1 MAEYLPGSMQQQTPV
16 CCLNRHLETALTVMI
31 ELDELVHDFL
41 IESCENLDRID
52 RDLVVLEK
60 TPNDLS
66 IVAGV
71 FRSIHSIKGACGFLG
86 FTRLESVS
94 HVGENLLSKLRDGE
108 LSVTEEITSSLLSL
122 VDAVRS
128 MLGDIE
134 KTGKDGDN
142 EYAELVAELSRLQAL
157 EASQKAEVH
166 AEPSATADVVPAQAE
181 ALGAVEV
188 AEVEP
193 TQPAASAAPVVTK
206 DESAADE
213 KKVSNSSNTS
223 NSASATSGE
232 SKAPSAADNNIRVDV
247 GLLDQLMNLVGELV
261 LARNQ
266 ILQVSATLENPTLI
280 ATTQR
285 LNLITSELQEK
296 VMKTRMQPIGN
307 IWSKLPRVVRDLALS
322 CSKQVRVEMEGA
334 ETELDKTI
342 IEAIKDPL
350 THIVR
355 NSVDHGIE
363 SPEVRVARGKTAEGR
378 LSLRA
383 YHESGQVILEIN
395 DDGNG
400 IDGSRVKAK
409 AVERGLLTQEHADK
423 MSDREAIYLIFL
435 PGFSTAEKITNVSGR
450 GVGMDVVKTNIER
463 IGGLVDI
470 QSNLGF
476 GSTIRIRIPLT
487 LAIIPALMVSCEG
500 NRFAIP
506 QVSLLEL
513 LRVEPE
519 ETSSKIE
526 WVNGTPVIRLRG
538 SLLPLVNLGH
548 ELKLCPHEKAFQA
561 GINVVVLQADEQ
573 QFGLV
578 IDEIQDTGEIVV
590 KPLSKR
596 LKSIP
601 VYAGATIL
609 GDGQVALI
617 LDVMQLAQRANI
629 VSESRNLSTAETDA
643 LVESDTRSANTQSL
657 LVFESRDGQACAVQ
671 LSTLTRLEEVDRNC
685 LETSGGHTVI
695 QYREQIMPLID
706 VNLAL
711 GGSSMDSHSHEQKTQ
726 VLVYGSEGRAIG
738 LMVHRISDI
747 VHEELKIVS
756 ASTRPGIAYSAVVQG
771 RVTEIIDV
779 CHLVQH
785 FAPEFSENACNVN
798 SRVTPVLPNVIENQE
813 LQSLTEAV

>member
-1 MAEYLPGSMQQQTPV
+1 
-16 CCLNRHLETALTVMI
+16 MI

-60 TPNDLS
+60 TPDDLS

-94 HVGENLLSKLRDGE
+94 HVGENLLSKLRTGE

-134 KTGKDGDN
+134 KTGKDGSN
-142 EYAELVAELSRLQAL
+142 EYTELVAELSRLQAL
-157 EASQKAEVH
+157 ESAHQAQETCEARASIQPRVTENAVSEPTVVASPVSSATSVPAVPTIAAPAAAEVVKT
-166 AEPSATADVVPAQAE
+166 ESP
-181 ALGAVEV
+181 
-188 AEVEP
+188 VEP
-193 TQPAASAAPVVTK
+193 TKAV
-206 DESAADE
+206 
-213 KKVSNSSNTS
+213 
-223 NSASATSGE
+223 SASTAGGE

-247 GLLDQLMNLVGELV
+247 GLLDKLMNLVGELV

-285 LNLITSELQEK
+285 LNLITTELQEG

-363 SPEVRVARGKTAEGR
+363 APEVRIARGKTAEGR

-400 IDGSRVKAK
+400 IDGKRVKAK
-409 AVERGLLTQEHADK
+409 AVERGLLSQEQADK
-423 MSDREAIYLIFL
+423 LPDREAIYLIFL

-513 LRVEPE
+513 LRVEPQD
-519 ETSSKIE
+519 TSTKIE

-538 SLLPLVNLGH
+538 NLLPLVSLGQELNL
-548 ELKLCPHEKAFQA
+548 CSQEKAFQS
-561 GINVVVLQADEQ
+561 GINVVVLQADDRH
-573 QFGLV
+573 FGLV

-596 LKSIP
+596 LKAIP

-629 VSESRNLSTAETDA
+629 VSESRNANTSDVETS
-643 LVESDTRSANTQSL
+643 SDVDPHSAKTQSL
-657 LVFESRDGQACAVQ
+657 LVFESSDGQACAVQ
-671 LSTLTRLEEVDRNC
+671 LSSLTRLEEVERAN
-685 LETSGGHTVI
+685 LETSGGQTVI
-695 QYREQIMPLID
+695 QYRDQIMPLID
-706 VNLAL
+706 MSMAL
-711 GGSSMDSHSHEQKTQ
+711 GGCSIANSDDEPTTQ

-747 VHEELKIVS
+747 VHEELKIIS
-756 ASTRPGIAYSAVVQG
+756 SSTRPGIAYTAVVQG

-779 CHLVQH
+779 CQLIQNY
-785 FAPEFSENACNVN
+785 APEFSENAC
-798 SRVTPVLPNVIENQE
+798 
-813 LQSLTEAV
+813 SLTARDLPVVPDVNEYLEQLLPTETVQ

>member
-1 MAEYLPGSMQQQTPV
+1 
-16 CCLNRHLETALTVMI
+16 MI

-60 TPNDLS
+60 TPDDLS

-94 HVGENLLSKLRDGE
+94 HVGENLLSKLRTGE

-134 KTGKDGDN
+134 KTGKDGHN
-142 EYAELVAELSRLQAL
+142 EYSDLVAELSRLQAL
-157 EASQKAEVH
+157 ENSQQAQEISESPAPIQPPINESSVS
-166 AEPSATADVVPAQAE
+166 EPIVNTNPVATATSVPVVA
-181 ALGAVEV
+181 ALAASTVEV
-188 AEVEP
+188 VKTESPVES
-193 TQPAASAAPVVTK
+193 TKAVAAAASG
-206 DESAADE
+206 
-213 KKVSNSSNTS
+213 
-223 NSASATSGE
+223 GE
-232 SKAPSAADNNIRVDV
+232 SKSPSAADNNIRVDV
-247 GLLDQLMNLVGELV
+247 VLLDKLMNLVGELV

-285 LNLITSELQEK
+285 LNLITTELQEG

-363 SPEVRVARGKTAEGR
+363 SPEVRIARGKTAEGR

-400 IDGSRVKAK
+400 IDGKRVKAK
-409 AVERGLLTQEHADK
+409 AVERGLLTQEQADK
-423 MSDREAIYLIFL
+423 LPDREAIYLIFL

-519 ETSSKIE
+519 DTSTKIE

-538 SLLPLVNLGH
+538 NLLPLVSLGQELNL
-548 ELKLCPHEKAFQA
+548 CTQEKAFQS
-561 GINVVVLQADEQ
+561 GINVVVLQADDR

-596 LKSIP
+596 LKAIP

-629 VSESRNLSTAETDA
+629 VSESRNANTSDVDA
-643 LVESDTRSANTQSL
+643 SADVDTHSAKTQSL
-657 LVFESRDGQACAVQ
+657 LVFESSDGQACAVQ
-671 LSTLTRLEEVDRNC
+671 LSTLTRLEEIERAN
-685 LETSGGHTVI
+685 LETSGGQTVI
-695 QYREQIMPLID
+695 QYRDQIMPLID
-706 VNLAL
+706 MSMAL
-711 GGSSMDSHSHEQKTQ
+711 GGCSIVSSGDEPTTQ
-726 VLVYGSEGRAIG
+726 VLVYGSEGKAIG

-747 VHEELKIVS
+747 VHEELKIIS
-756 ASTRPGIAYSAVVQG
+756 SSTRPGIAYTAVVQG

-779 CHLVQH
+779 CQLIQNY
-785 FAPEFSENACNVN
+785 APEFSDNACSLTARDLPFVPNVN
-798 SRVTPVLPNVIENQE
+798 DYLEQLLP
-813 LQSLTEAV
+813 TETVQ

>member
-1 MAEYLPGSMQQQTPV
+1 
-16 CCLNRHLETALTVMI
+16 
-31 ELDELVHDFL
+31 
-41 IESCENLDRID
+41 
-52 RDLVVLEK
+52 
-60 TPNDLS
+60 
-66 IVAGV
+66 
-71 FRSIHSIKGACGFLG
+71 
-86 FTRLESVS
+86 
-94 HVGENLLSKLRDGE
+94 
-108 LSVTEEITSSLLSL
+108 
-122 VDAVRS
+122 

-134 KTGKDGDN
+134 KTGKDGSN
-142 EYAELVAELSRLQAL
+142 EYSGLVAELSRLQAL
-157 EASQKAEVH
+157 ENSHQAQSSVESVVNNDTQPNESSTS
-166 AEPSATADVVPAQAE
+166 EPKMNVKPVSSLACDPVVPELVASVDVLKMNSLAE
-181 ALGAVEV
+181 S
-188 AEVEP
+188 
-193 TQPAASAAPVVTK
+193 TKPAAVSSA
-206 DESAADE
+206 
-213 KKVSNSSNTS
+213 
-223 NSASATSGE
+223 SGE
-232 SKAPSAADNNIRVDV
+232 SKSPSAADNNIRVDV
-247 GLLDQLMNLVGELV
+247 GLLDKLMNLVGELV

-285 LNLITSELQEK
+285 LNLITTELQEG

-363 SPEVRVARGKTAEGR
+363 SPEVRIARGKTAEGR

-400 IDGSRVKAK
+400 IDGKRVKAK
-409 AVERGLLTQEHADK
+409 AVERGLLTQEQADK
-423 MSDREAIYLIFL
+423 LPDREAIYLIFL

-519 ETSSKIE
+519 DSSTKIE

-538 SLLPLVNLGH
+538 NLLPLVSLGQELNL
-548 ELKLCPHEKAFQA
+548 CSQEKAFQS
-561 GINVVVLQADEQ
+561 GINVVVLQADDR

-596 LKSIP
+596 LKAIP

-629 VSESRNLSTAETDA
+629 VSESRNANTSDVDTASE
-643 LVESDTRSANTQSL
+643 VDTHSAKTQSL
-657 LVFESRDGQACAVQ
+657 LVFESSDGQACAVQ
-671 LSTLTRLEEVDRNC
+671 LSSLTRLEEVERAN
-685 LETSGGHTVI
+685 LETSGGQTVI
-695 QYREQIMPLID
+695 QYRDQIMPLID
-706 VNLAL
+706 MSLAL
-711 GGSSMDSHSHEQKTQ
+711 GGCSIASSGDEPTTQ
-726 VLVYGSEGRAIG
+726 VLVYGGEGKAIG

-747 VHEELKIVS
+747 VHEELKIIS
-756 ASTRPGIAYSAVVQG
+756 SSTRPGIAYTAVVQG

-779 CHLVQH
+779 CQLIQNY
-785 FAPEFSENACNVN
+785 APEFSDKAC
-798 SRVTPVLPNVIENQE
+798 
-813 LQSLTEAV
+813 SLTARELPSIPDVNDYLEQLLPIETVR

>member
-1 MAEYLPGSMQQQTPV
+1 
-16 CCLNRHLETALTVMI
+16 MI
-31 ELDELVHDFL
+31 ELDELVQDFL

-60 TPNDLS
+60 SPGDLS

-94 HVGENLLSKLRDGE
+94 HVGENLLSKLRTGE

-134 KTGKDGDN
+134 KTGKDGNN
-142 EYAELVAELSRLQAL
+142 EYSGLVAELSRLQAL
-157 EASQKAEVH
+157 ENSHQVQS
-166 AEPSATADVVPAQAE
+166 P
-181 ALGAVEV
+181 
-188 AEVEP
+188 VEP
-193 TQPAASAAPVVTK
+193 VANNETQPI
-206 DESAADE
+206 E
-213 KKVSNSSNTS
+213 
-223 NSASATSGE
+223 SATSEPKTNAKPVSSLACEPVVPELATAVDVLKTNSLADSTKPAAVSSANGE
-232 SKAPSAADNNIRVDV
+232 SKSPSAADNNIRVDV
-247 GLLDQLMNLVGELV
+247 GLLDKLMNLVGELV

-285 LNLITSELQEK
+285 LNLITTELQEG

-342 IEAIKDPL
+342 IEAIKDPI

-363 SPEVRVARGKTAEGR
+363 SPEVRIARGKTAEGR

-400 IDGSRVKAK
+400 IDGKRVKAK
-409 AVERGLLTQEHADK
+409 AVERGLLTQEQADK
-423 MSDREAIYLIFL
+423 LPDREAIYLIFL

-513 LRVEPE
+513 LRVEPQD
-519 ETSSKIE
+519 SSTKIE

-538 SLLPLVNLGH
+538 DLLPLVSLGQELNL
-548 ELKLCPHEKAFQA
+548 CSQEKAFQS
-561 GINVVVLQADEQ
+561 GINVVVLQADDR

-596 LKSIP
+596 LKAIP

-617 LDVMQLAQRANI
+617 LDVMQLAHRANI
-629 VSESRNLSTAETDA
+629 VSESRNANTSDVDTA
-643 LVESDTRSANTQSL
+643 SDVDTHSAKTQSL
-657 LVFESRDGQACAVQ
+657 LVFESSDGQACAVQ
-671 LSTLTRLEEVDRNC
+671 LSSLTRLEEVERAN
-685 LETSGGHTVI
+685 LETSGGQTVI
-695 QYREQIMPLID
+695 QYRDQIMPLID
-706 VNLAL
+706 MSLAL
-711 GGSSMDSHSHEQKTQ
+711 GGCSIASSGDESTTQ
-726 VLVYGSEGRAIG
+726 VLVYGGEGKAIG

-747 VHEELKIVS
+747 VHEELKIIS
-756 ASTRPGIAYSAVVQG
+756 SSTRPGIAYTAVVQG

-779 CHLVQH
+779 CQLIQNY
-785 FAPEFSENACNVN
+785 APEFSDKACSLTV
-798 SRVTPVLPNVIENQE
+798 QE
-813 LQSLTEAV
+813 LPSISDVNDYSEQLLPIETVR

>member
-1 MAEYLPGSMQQQTPV
+1 MF
-16 CCLNRHLETALTVMI
+16 
-31 ELDELVHDFL
+31 ELDELVQDFL

-52 RDLVVLEK
+52 RDLVILEK
-60 TPNDLS
+60 SPGDLS

-94 HVGENLLSKLRDGE
+94 HVGENLLSKLRTGE

-134 KTGKDGDN
+134 KTGKDGSN
-142 EYAELVAELSRLQAL
+142 EYSGLVAELSRLQAL
-157 EASQKAEVH
+157 ENSHQAHSSVESVANNDTQPIESSTP
-166 AEPSATADVVPAQAE
+166 EPKMSAKPVSGVACEPVVPELAA
-181 ALGAVEV
+181 AVDV
-188 AEVEP
+188 LKMNSLADS
-193 TQPAASAAPVVTK
+193 TKPAAVSSA
-206 DESAADE
+206 
-213 KKVSNSSNTS
+213 
-223 NSASATSGE
+223 SGE
-232 SKAPSAADNNIRVDV
+232 SKSPSAADNNIRVDV
-247 GLLDQLMNLVGELV
+247 GLLDKLMNLVGELV

-285 LNLITSELQEK
+285 LNLITTELQEG

-363 SPEVRVARGKTAEGR
+363 SPEVRIARGKTAEGR

-400 IDGSRVKAK
+400 IDGKRVKAK
-409 AVERGLLTQEHADK
+409 AVERGLLTQEQADK
-423 MSDREAIYLIFL
+423 LPDREAIYLIFL

-519 ETSSKIE
+519 DSSTKIE

-538 SLLPLVNLGH
+538 DLLPLVSLGQELNL
-548 ELKLCPHEKAFQA
+548 CSQEKAFQS
-561 GINVVVLQADEQ
+561 GINVVVLQADDR

-596 LKSIP
+596 LKAIP

-617 LDVMQLAQRANI
+617 LDVMQLAHRANI
-629 VSESRNLSTAETDA
+629 VSESRNANTSDVDTA
-643 LVESDTRSANTQSL
+643 SDVDTHSAKTQSL
-657 LVFESRDGQACAVQ
+657 LVFESSDGQACAVQ
-671 LSTLTRLEEVDRNC
+671 LSSLTRLEEVERAN
-685 LETSGGHTVI
+685 LETSGGQTVI
-695 QYREQIMPLID
+695 QYRDQIMPLID
-706 VNLAL
+706 MSLAL
-711 GGSSMDSHSHEQKTQ
+711 GGCSIASSGDEPTTQ
-726 VLVYGSEGRAIG
+726 VLVYGGEGKAIG

-747 VHEELKIVS
+747 VHEELKIIS
-756 ASTRPGIAYSAVVQG
+756 SSTRPGIAYTAVVQG

-779 CHLVQH
+779 CQLIQNY
-785 FAPEFSENACNVN
+785 APEFSDKAC
-798 SRVTPVLPNVIENQE
+798 
-813 LQSLTEAV
+813 SLTARELPSIPDVNDYLEQLLPIETVR

>member
-1 MAEYLPGSMQQQTPV
+1 
-16 CCLNRHLETALTVMI
+16 MI

-60 TPNDLS
+60 TPEDLS

-134 KTGKDGDN
+134 KTGKDGNN

-157 EASQKAEVH
+157 EVEHQAETFPEFV
-166 AEPSATADVVPAQAE
+166 AVTPVTPVTPQPTAATATVVTE
-181 ALGAVEV
+181 
-188 AEVEP
+188 
-193 TQPAASAAPVVTK
+193 PVVTEPVVTNEVK
-206 DESAADE
+206 PTALSAPVAE
-213 KKVSNSSNTS
+213 KAPKSEAPAEIKKTPAAAPATPSNQSG
-223 NSASATSGE
+223 GE

-247 GLLDQLMNLVGELV
+247 GLLDRLMNLVGELV

-285 LNLITSELQEK
+285 LNLITTELQEG

-363 SPEVRVARGKTAEGR
+363 TPEVRVARGKPAEGR

-400 IDGSRVKAK
+400 IDGKRVKAK
-409 AVERGLLTQEHADK
+409 AVERGLLTQEQADK
-423 MSDREAIYLIFL
+423 LPDREAIYLIFL

-519 ETSSKIE
+519 ETSTKIE

-538 SLLPLVNLGH
+538 NLLPLVSLGQ
-548 ELKLCPHEKAFQA
+548 ELRLCSRDKAFQS
-561 GINVVVLQADEQ
+561 GINVVVLQADDR

-629 VSESRNLSTAETDA
+629 VSESRNANT
-643 LVESDTRSANTQSL
+643 SDTDTLLENGEHSVKTQSL
-657 LVFESRDGQACAVQ
+657 LVFESSDGQACAVQ
-671 LSTLTRLEEVDRNC
+671 LSTLTRLEEVKRSS
-685 LETSGGHTVI
+685 LETSGGQTVI
-695 QYREQIMPLID
+695 QYRDQIMPLID
-706 VNLAL
+706 MSLAL
-711 GGSSMDSHSHEQKTQ
+711 GGSAIEAIEATENEQTTQ
-726 VLVYGSEGRAIG
+726 VLVYGSEGKAIG

-756 ASTRPGIAYSAVVQG
+756 SSTRPGIAYTAVVQG

-779 CHLVQH
+779 CELVQH
-785 FAPEFSENACNVN
+785 YAPEFSDNACSLT
-798 SRVTPVLPNVIENQE
+798 SRITPVDPMESNSPEQ
-813 LQSLTEAV
+813 LTPAEAV

>member
-1 MAEYLPGSMQQQTPV
+1 
-16 CCLNRHLETALTVMI
+16 MI

-60 TPNDLS
+60 SPGDLS

-94 HVGENLLSKLRDGE
+94 HVGENLLSKLRTGE

-134 KTGKDGDN
+134 KTGKDGSN
-142 EYAELVAELSRLQAL
+142 EYSELVAELSRLQAL
-157 EASQKAEVH
+157 ENSHQAQSPVEPVANNDTQPIESSAS
-166 AEPSATADVVPAQAE
+166 EPKVNAKPVSSVACEPVVPELVAAGEVLRTDSPAE
-181 ALGAVEV
+181 SAK
-188 AEVEP
+188 
-193 TQPAASAAPVVTK
+193 PAAVSSA
-206 DESAADE
+206 
-213 KKVSNSSNTS
+213 
-223 NSASATSGE
+223 SGE
-232 SKAPSAADNNIRVDV
+232 SKSPSAADNNIRVDV
-247 GLLDQLMNLVGELV
+247 GLLDKLMNLVGELV

-285 LNLITSELQEK
+285 LNLITTELQEG

-322 CSKQVRVEMEGA
+322 CGKQVRVEMEGA

-363 SPEVRVARGKTAEGR
+363 SPEVRIARGKTAEGR

-400 IDGSRVKAK
+400 IDGKRVKAK
-409 AVERGLLTQEHADK
+409 AVERGLLTQEQADK
-423 MSDREAIYLIFL
+423 LPDREAIYLIFL

-519 ETSSKIE
+519 DSSTKIE

-538 SLLPLVNLGH
+538 DLLPLVSLGQ
-548 ELKLCPHEKAFQA
+548 ELKLCSQEKAFQS
-561 GINVVVLQADEQ
+561 GINVVVLQADDR

-629 VSESRNLSTAETDA
+629 VSESRNANTSDVDTA
-643 LVESDTRSANTQSL
+643 SDVDTHSAKTQSL
-657 LVFESRDGQACAVQ
+657 LVFESSDGQACAVQ
-671 LSTLTRLEEVDRNC
+671 LSSLTRLEEVERAN
-685 LETSGGHTVI
+685 LETSGGQTVI
-695 QYREQIMPLID
+695 QYRDQIMPLID
-706 VNLAL
+706 MSLAL
-711 GGSSMDSHSHEQKTQ
+711 GGCSIASSGDEPTTQ
-726 VLVYGSEGRAIG
+726 VLVYGGEGKAIG

-747 VHEELKIVS
+747 VHEELKIIS
-756 ASTRPGIAYSAVVQG
+756 SSTRPGIAYTAVVQG

-779 CHLVQH
+779 CQLIQNYAH
-785 FAPEFSENACNVN
+785 EFSDKAC
-798 SRVTPVLPNVIENQE
+798 SLSARDLPIVPSVSDYLEQLLPIE
-813 LQSLTEAV
+813 TVR

>member
-1 MAEYLPGSMQQQTPV
+1 
-16 CCLNRHLETALTVMI
+16 MI
-31 ELDELVHDFL
+31 ELDELVQDFL

-60 TPNDLS
+60 SPGDLS

-94 HVGENLLSKLRDGE
+94 HVGENLLSKLRTGE

-134 KTGKDGDN
+134 KTGKDGSN
-142 EYAELVAELSRLQAL
+142 EYSGLVAELSRLQAL
-157 EASQKAEVH
+157 ENSHQAQSSVESVVNNDTQPNESSTS
-166 AEPSATADVVPAQAE
+166 EPKMNVKPVSSLACDPVVPELVASVDVLKMNSLAE
-181 ALGAVEV
+181 S
-188 AEVEP
+188 
-193 TQPAASAAPVVTK
+193 TKPAAVSSA
-206 DESAADE
+206 
-213 KKVSNSSNTS
+213 
-223 NSASATSGE
+223 SGE
-232 SKAPSAADNNIRVDV
+232 SKSPSAADNNIRVDV
-247 GLLDQLMNLVGELV
+247 GLLDKLMNLVGELV

-285 LNLITSELQEK
+285 LNLITTELQEG

-363 SPEVRVARGKTAEGR
+363 SPEVRIARGKTAEGR

-400 IDGSRVKAK
+400 IDGKRVKAK
-409 AVERGLLTQEHADK
+409 AVERGLLTQEQADK
-423 MSDREAIYLIFL
+423 LPDREAIYLIFL

-519 ETSSKIE
+519 DSSTKIE

-538 SLLPLVNLGH
+538 NLLPLVSLGQELNL
-548 ELKLCPHEKAFQA
+548 CSQEKAFQS
-561 GINVVVLQADEQ
+561 GINVVVLQADDR

-596 LKSIP
+596 LKAIP

-629 VSESRNLSTAETDA
+629 VSESRNANTSDVDTASE
-643 LVESDTRSANTQSL
+643 VDTHSAKTQSL
-657 LVFESRDGQACAVQ
+657 LVFESSDGQACAVQ
-671 LSTLTRLEEVDRNC
+671 LSSLTRLEEVERAN
-685 LETSGGHTVI
+685 LETSGGQTVI
-695 QYREQIMPLID
+695 QYRDQIMPLID
-706 VNLAL
+706 MSLAL
-711 GGSSMDSHSHEQKTQ
+711 GGCSIASSGDEPTTQ
-726 VLVYGSEGRAIG
+726 VLVYGGEGKAIG

-747 VHEELKIVS
+747 VHEELKIIS
-756 ASTRPGIAYSAVVQG
+756 SSTRPGIAYTAVVQG

-779 CHLVQH
+779 CQLIQNY
-785 FAPEFSENACNVN
+785 APEFSDKAC
-798 SRVTPVLPNVIENQE
+798 
-813 LQSLTEAV
+813 SLTARELPSIPDVNDYLEQLLPIETVR

>member
-1 MAEYLPGSMQQQTPV
+1 
-16 CCLNRHLETALTVMI
+16 MI
-31 ELDELVHDFL
+31 ELDELVQDFL

-60 TPNDLS
+60 SPGDLS

-94 HVGENLLSKLRDGE
+94 HVGENLLSKLRTGE

-134 KTGKDGDN
+134 KTGKDGSN
-142 EYAELVAELSRLQAL
+142 EYSGLVAELSRLQAL
-157 EASQKAEVH
+157 ENSHQVQS
-166 AEPSATADVVPAQAE
+166 P
-181 ALGAVEV
+181 
-188 AEVEP
+188 VEP
-193 TQPAASAAPVVTK
+193 VANNETQPI
-206 DESAADE
+206 E
-213 KKVSNSSNTS
+213 
-223 NSASATSGE
+223 SATSEPKTNAKPVSSLACEPVVPELATAVDVLKTNSLADSTKPAAVSSANGE
-232 SKAPSAADNNIRVDV
+232 SKSPSAADNNIRVDV
-247 GLLDQLMNLVGELV
+247 GLLDKLMNLVGELV

-285 LNLITSELQEK
+285 LNLITTELQEG

-342 IEAIKDPL
+342 IEAIKDPI

-363 SPEVRVARGKTAEGR
+363 SPEVRIARGKTAEGR

-400 IDGSRVKAK
+400 IDGKRVKAK
-409 AVERGLLTQEHADK
+409 AVERGLLTQEQADK
-423 MSDREAIYLIFL
+423 LPDREAIYLIFL

-513 LRVEPE
+513 LRVEPQD
-519 ETSSKIE
+519 SSTKIE

-538 SLLPLVNLGH
+538 DLLPLVSLGQELNL
-548 ELKLCPHEKAFQA
+548 CSQEKAFQS
-561 GINVVVLQADEQ
+561 GINVVVLQADDR

-596 LKSIP
+596 LKAIP

-617 LDVMQLAQRANI
+617 LDVMQLAHRANI
-629 VSESRNLSTAETDA
+629 VSESRNANTSDVDTA
-643 LVESDTRSANTQSL
+643 SDVDTHSAKTQSL
-657 LVFESRDGQACAVQ
+657 LVFESSDGQACAVQ
-671 LSTLTRLEEVDRNC
+671 LSSLTRLEEVERAN
-685 LETSGGHTVI
+685 LETSGGQTVI
-695 QYREQIMPLID
+695 QYRDQIMPLID
-706 VNLAL
+706 MSLAL
-711 GGSSMDSHSHEQKTQ
+711 GGCSIASSGDESTTQ
-726 VLVYGSEGRAIG
+726 VLVYGGEGKAIG

-747 VHEELKIVS
+747 VHEELKIIS
-756 ASTRPGIAYSAVVQG
+756 SSTRPGIAYTAVVQG

-779 CHLVQH
+779 CQLIQNY
-785 FAPEFSENACNVN
+785 APEFSDKACSLTV
-798 SRVTPVLPNVIENQE
+798 QE
-813 LQSLTEAV
+813 LPSISDVNDYSEQLLPIETVR

>member
-1 MAEYLPGSMQQQTPV
+1 
-16 CCLNRHLETALTVMI
+16 MI

-60 TPNDLS
+60 TPEDLS

-86 FTRLESVS
+86 FARLESVS

-108 LSVTEEITSSLLSL
+108 LSVTEEITSSLLAL

-134 KTGKDGDN
+134 KTGKDGNN
-142 EYAELVAELSRLQAL
+142 EYADLVAELSRLQAL
-157 EASQKAEVH
+157 EVSHQAETH
-166 AEPSATADVVPAQAE
+166 TEPTPPTTDTPPSITPPATVGTETSPTNLVQPTTSIAPTVPA
-181 ALGAVEV
+181 V
-188 AEVEP
+188 AKNSPAPEP
-193 TQPAASAAPVVTK
+193 TKPTASAQS
-206 DESAADE
+206 SA
-213 KKVSNSSNTS
+213 NG
-223 NSASATSGE
+223 GE

-247 GLLDQLMNLVGELV
+247 GLLDKLMNLVGELV

-285 LNLITSELQEK
+285 LNLITTELQEG

-363 SPEVRVARGKTAEGR
+363 APEVRVARGKPAEGR

-400 IDGSRVKAK
+400 IDGKRVKAK
-409 AVERGLLTQEHADK
+409 AVERGLLTQEQADK
-423 MSDREAIYLIFL
+423 LPDREAIYLIFL

-487 LAIIPALMVSCEG
+487 LAIIPALMVSCED

-519 ETSSKIE
+519 ETSTKIE

-538 SLLPLVNLGH
+538 SLLPLVSLGQ
-548 ELKLCPHEKAFQA
+548 ELKLCTREKAFRA
-561 GINVVVLQADEQ
+561 GINVVVLQADDR

-629 VSESRNLSTAETDA
+629 VSESRNANTSDVDA
-643 LVESDTRSANTQSL
+643 VLENDLNSSKTQSL
-657 LVFESRDGQACAVQ
+657 LVFESSNGQACAVQ
-671 LSTLTRLEEVDRNC
+671 LSTLTRLEEVDRKS
-685 LETSGGHTVI
+685 LEISGGQTVI
-695 QYREQIMPLID
+695 QYRNQIMPLID
-706 VNLAL
+706 MSLAL
-711 GGSSMDSHSHEQKTQ
+711 GGLSNDMLGEDQTTQ
-726 VLVYGSEGRAIG
+726 VLVYGSEGKAIG

-747 VHEELKIVS
+747 VHEELKIIS
-756 ASTRPGIAYSAVVQG
+756 SSTRPGIAYTAVVQG

-779 CHLVQH
+779 CQLIQH
-785 FAPEFSENACNVN
+785 YAPEFSENACSLSLHGTPIVLTEDAYPEQL
-798 SRVTPVLPNVIENQE
+798 TPV
-813 LQSLTEAV
+813 EAV